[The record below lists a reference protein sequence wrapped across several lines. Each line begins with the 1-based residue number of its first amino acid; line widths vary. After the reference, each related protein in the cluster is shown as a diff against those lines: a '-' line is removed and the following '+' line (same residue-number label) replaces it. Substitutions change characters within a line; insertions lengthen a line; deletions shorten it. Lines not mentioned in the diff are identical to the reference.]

1 MKLILFLDARGGMLF
16 NHRRQSQD
24 RYAREYILKM
34 TAGKRLLMNPY
45 SAKQFKEG
53 AFTVTE
59 TPQRDAGADDFVLIE
74 NLPVRLDGVTEVILF
89 LWNEGYPADVCFD
102 MKTLAAAGFA
112 RTASED
118 FAGYSH
124 EKITVEFY
132 RR

>member
-1 MKLILFLDARGGMLF
+1 
-16 NHRRQSQD
+16 
-24 RYAREYILKM
+24 M

-59 TPQRDAGADDFVLIE
+59 APQRDAEKEDFILIE
-74 NLPVRLDGVTEVILF
+74 NLPVVLDGVDEAILF
-89 LWNEGYPADVCFD
+89 LWNERYPADVCFD
-102 MKTLAAAGFA
+102 MKALAAAGFA